1 MSVDLS
7 IVVPIHN
14 EESNL
19 PVLYQRI
26 TEVFSAQEY
35 AYEVILVN
43 DGSRDK
49 SLTLIKQFAANDNHF
64 HYVDLSRNF
73 GHQAAIF
80 AGMEHARGKW
90 IAFIDGDLQDPPELI
105 PDMLRTLQQGYDVVY
120 AKRRKRA
127 GVGFFKRSAYTVFYR
142 LLDKITDIEIPLD
155 TGDFRVITARIARH
169 LRALPEKDKFLR
181 GQIAWLGFNQ
191 TFIEYDRPERFSG
204 EVSYTFSKMMRLA
217 LEGITS
223 FSDLPLRL
231 ASYLGF
237 TVSGISFLLMFYALI
252 SKYVLNN
259 GTPQGWTSLMLVVLF
274 LGGVQ
279 LITIGIIGEYL
290 IRISNNV
297 KDRPVYIVRET
308 NAQKN

>member
-19 PVLYQRI
+19 PVLYQRL

-80 AGMEHARGKW
+80 AGMEHAQGKW

-142 LLDKITDIEIPLD
+142 VLGKITDIEIPLD

-169 LRALPEKDKFLR
+169 LSALPEKDKFLR

-204 EVSYTFSKMMRLA
+204 EVSYTFSKLMRLA
-217 LEGITS
+217 LDGITS
-223 FSDLPLRL
+223 FSNLPLRL

-237 TVSGISFLLMFYALI
+237 TVSGISFLLMVYALI

-259 GTPQGWTSLMLVVLF
+259 GTPQGWTSLMLAVLF
-274 LGGVQ
+274 LGGIQ